1 MTPSQLKAIRELR
14 DAGYAVILWTP
25 EELNGVDPSDVEDQ
39 SISFAAEYLI
49 PAEPEEETGEDLAQF
64 YGPSVRI

>member
-1 MTPSQLKAIRELR
+1 MTASQLAAIRELR
-14 DAGYAVILWTP
+14 AEGWAVILWTP
-25 EELNGVDPSDVEDQ
+25 EELNGVHPSDVEDQ

>member
-1 MTPSQLKAIRELR
+1 MTASQLAAIRELR
-14 DAGYAVILWTP
+14 AEGWAVILWTP
-25 EELNGVDPSDVEDQ
+25 EELNGVHPSDVEDQ
-39 SISFAAEYLI
+39 SISFASEYLI